1 MIRTEE
7 LWRFCAMN
15 RGTPPRD
22 VFGPVTPP
30 SSVLMGEA
38 NDCRSSVPADS
49 GKRQRKVLTDSA
61 SSRSVFLPVLR
72 LLSLRQ
78 RSRLLKCTNILCI
91 LCVTYKWLSEEIQ
104 QGLSKTNRDS
114 AIKIRRFKTMRQ
126 LNPEKLANLP
136 TFNRQ
141 LDEEYGKP
149 GTAARE
155 GFHEEA
161 LSWYYGQLLSAY
173 SSSPHLQMC

>member
-1 MIRTEE
+1 MIAVLPFLPIQGSDNEK
-7 LWRFCAMN
+7 FS
-15 RGTPPRD
+15 PIPRQ
-22 VFGPVTPP
+22 
-30 SSVLMGEA
+30 A
-38 NDCRSSVPADS
+38 S
-49 GKRQRKVLTDSA
+49 G
-61 SSRSVFLPVLR
+61 VFLPVLR

-136 TFNRQ
+136 TFNWQ

-161 LSWYYGQLLSAY
+161 LSRYYGQLLSAY

>member
-1 MIRTEE
+1 MI
-7 LWRFCAMN
+7 A
-15 RGTPPRD
+15 
-22 VFGPVTPP
+22 
-30 SSVLMGEA
+30 
-38 NDCRSSVPADS
+38 
-49 GKRQRKVLTDSA
+49 VLTFLSA
-61 SSRSVFLPVLR
+61 QGSDNEKFLPIPRQAIGVFLPVLR

-136 TFNRQ
+136 TFNWQ